1 MGESEKKEKTKNE
14 APNGTTPR
22 GEAHTVVTP
31 PKCEEKANGGKD
43 AADCKSAETA
53 DSCASE
59 KSGETPS
66 TEDSGKDTVSELK
79 TQIDALKKENADLKD
94 QVLRRAADFDNY
106 RKRMLKEKQDVFDY
120 ANENLLHD
128 LLESLDNF
136 DRTVDAASNA
146 KDVKSIADG
155 VKMINASL
163 VKMLEDKYNL
173 SSYGAVGDTF
183 NPDEHEA
190 IGSVQGAVAEP
201 VLKEVYLKGYKL
213 KDRIIRHAK
222 VMVTMPDGSVQSD
235 EKAGQKSDS
244 K

>member
-14 APNGTTPR
+14 TPNGTTPR
-22 GEAHTVVTP
+22 GEAHTGVTP
-31 PKCEEKANGGKD
+31 QKCEEKANGGKN
-43 AADCKSAETA
+43 AADCKSAENT
-53 DSCASE
+53 CVSE

-128 LLESLDNF
+128 LLDSLDNF
-136 DRTVDAASNA
+136 DRATDAASSA

-173 SSYGAVGDTF
+173 SSYGVPGDVF
-183 NPDEHEA
+183 DPDEHEA
-190 IGSVQGAVAEP
+190 IGSVEGAVAEP